1 MEGRF
6 PLKMKKDKATTIR
19 NLHEPTKG
27 YDGTES
33 RSAEGTNIP
42 LQKGNE

>member
-6 PLKMKKDKATTIR
+6 PLKMKKGKTTTIR

-33 RSAEGTNIP
+33 RSAEGPNIT
-42 LQKGNE
+42 LQ